1 MFYSVPKSLLDQKVS
16 RVTLEGF
23 KTVDFQTA
31 RFDGEYRHAYNW
43 CKFFFDSLDQLKVS
57 YLFDREFRATPRP
70 DFAYNLRQEEQT
82 KEMYHATIHQAR
94 LADWAAIPAIA
105 AVLLQRDVAQA
116 MDEGP
121 LKMQALLAFDAAFA
135 LAVIVNA
142 VPADPDFESKL
153 KSYHSEAIKEFERKS
168 EKLKVD
174 ADSALVFFKS
184 KLGPVLST
192 TISNIGSGMDVALL
206 STKLFV
212 Q

>member
-43 CKFFFDSLDQLKVS
+43 CKFFSDSLDQLKVS

-135 LAVIVNA
+135 LLGSCN
-142 VPADPDFESKL
+142 
-153 KSYHSEAIKEFERKS
+153 RKCC
-168 EKLKVD
+168 LFQ
-174 ADSALVFFKS
+174 L
-184 KLGPVLST
+184 T
-192 TISNIGSGMDVALL
+192 SNPN
-206 STKLFV
+206 
-212 Q
+212 